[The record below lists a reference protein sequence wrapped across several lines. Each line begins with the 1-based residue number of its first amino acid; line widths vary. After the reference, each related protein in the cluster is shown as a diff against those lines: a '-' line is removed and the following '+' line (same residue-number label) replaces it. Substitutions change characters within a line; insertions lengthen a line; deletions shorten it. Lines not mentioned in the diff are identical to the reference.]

1 MLENKSAMNKATHVR
16 SVVEV
21 PVEIHPAISKRRYIC
36 PSIDILSVSST
47 CSLLSGSPGSQ
58 GPWADA
64 KPRNPDIGNN
74 LWDDETVG
82 SDNPA
87 DESSNWAG
95 YQQDMSIW

>member
-1 MLENKSAMNKATHVR
+1 MRKKLYAR
-16 SVVEV
+16 
-21 PVEIHPAISKRRYIC
+21 PAIE
-36 PSIDILSVSST
+36 ILSTSSAS
-47 CSLLSGSPGSQ
+47 SLLSGSPQQ

-87 DESSNWAG
+87 DESSNWTG

>member
-21 PVEIHPAISKRRYIC
+21 PVEIHPAISKRRYIR
-36 PSIDILSVSST
+36 PFIDILSVSST
-47 CSLLSGSPGSQ
+47 CSLLSDSQ
-58 GPWADA
+58 GPWGDA

-87 DESSNWAG
+87 DESSNWTG